1 MQGTVCKVG
10 RKGWYQ
16 LGKLAA
22 TGSHT
27 LPSLLLWLSGSVP
40 RSLLSR
46 LLETSGEGQIQ
57 SRLQGW
63 VILLHTGSGE
73 VNSHANRG
81 INLDDSCT

>member
-1 MQGTVCKVG
+1 MQGGEEGLVSA
-10 RKGWYQ
+10 
-16 LGKLAA
+16 GKA
-22 TGSHT
+22 GSHWEPHASFPPA
-27 LPSLLLWLSGSVP
+27 LAQWLRA